1 MLNIKPP
8 HMFSVYVPRNKFLG
22 LIVCLLKLFVAKKLG
37 VIEAMNEALGSI
49 LFMLRVD
56 LEYIFGFC

>member
-22 LIVCLLKLFVAKKLG
+22 LIVCVLKLFVAKRFG
-37 VIEAMNEALGSI
+37 VIEAMNEELGSI
-49 LFMLRVD
+49 LFMFRVD
-56 LEYIFGFC
+56 LEYIFG